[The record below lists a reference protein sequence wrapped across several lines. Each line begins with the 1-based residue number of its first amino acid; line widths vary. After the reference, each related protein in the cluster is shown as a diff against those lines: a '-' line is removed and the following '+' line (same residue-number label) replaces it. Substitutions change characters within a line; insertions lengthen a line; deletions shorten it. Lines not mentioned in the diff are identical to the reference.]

1 MSNFYDKT
9 SEFLKQYE
17 GFAPKATWD
26 VNAYRIGH
34 GSDTLTLNDG
44 TFRKVKKGD
53 VTTKELAAK
62 DLTRRVKN
70 DFEPKVKKQIGE
82 NYYNNLP
89 DPAKTALISIT
100 YNYGS
105 LKVKDGH
112 LQPIIDAAQTGDVD
126 KLADA
131 IVESTK
137 NDNKGKPYYEA
148 LKKRRKKEADLAR
161 SVKNK
166 KPTSFKKNEG
176 SSFDIDQA
184 FLTALI
190 IFAGYVL
197 YNKIKNK

>member
-1 MSNFYDKT
+1 MSNFYEKT
-9 SEFLKQYE
+9 TDFLKQYE

-34 GSDTLTLNDG
+34 GSDTLTLKDG
-44 TFRKVKKGD
+44 SFRKVKKGD
-53 VTTKELAAK
+53 VTTRELAAK
-62 DLTRRVKN
+62 DLLRRIKN
-70 DFEPKVKKQIGE
+70 DFEPKVQKQIGK
-82 NYYNNLP
+82 NYYDNLP

-112 LQPIIDAAQTGDVD
+112 LQPIIDAAQTGNVD

-131 IVESTK
+131 IIESTK

-148 LKKRRKKEADLAR
+148 LLKRRKKEADLAR

-166 KPTSFKKNEG
+166 KPTFFNKNKG
-176 SSFDIDQA
+176 SRFEIDQS
-184 FLTALI
+184 FLIALLV
-190 IFAGYVL
+190 FAGYVL
-197 YNKIKNK
+197 YEKIKKK

>member
-1 MSNFYDKT
+1 MSNFYEKT
-9 SEFLKQYE
+9 SDFLKQYE
-17 GFAPKATWD
+17 GFTPKATWD

-53 VTTKELAAK
+53 TTTKELAGK
-62 DLTRRVKN
+62 DLTRRVKSE
-70 DFEPKVKKQIGE
+70 FEPKVKKQIGE
-82 NYYNNLP
+82 KYYNDLP

-131 IVESTK
+131 IIESTK

-161 SVKNK
+161 SIKNK
-166 KPTSFKKNEG
+166 KPFFKKKNEG
-176 SSFDIDQA
+176 SNFDIDQA
-184 FLTALI
+184 FLSTLLV
-190 IFAGYVL
+190 FGGYVL
-197 YNKIKNK
+197 YKKIKNK